1 MTMAN
6 NAHERVVVLDFGGQ
20 YAQLI
25 ARRVRDLGVYCE
37 IKNYKTD
44 PATLRD
50 CKGILFTGGPNSVYE
65 EGAPLCSQAVF
76 QLGVPVL
83 GICYGAQ
90 TMAYLLGG
98 EVSHSDVP
106 EFGKTMTQFDSG
118 SLLFENVGD
127 SVCWMSHND
136 YISKLPEGFAASAHS
151 AHCPVAAM
159 ENREKKLYAVQ
170 FHPEVEHTQQG
181 QEMFRNFLYRVCGCR
196 GDWEMSSFAQET
208 IEAIKE
214 QVGDKK
220 VLCGLSGGVD
230 SSVAAML
237 VHKAIGKNL
246 TCIFVDHGLLRK
258 DEGDMVERVFKKSLT

>member
-1 MTMAN
+1 MNMAN
-6 NAHERVVVLDFGGQ
+6 TAHERVVVLDFGGQ

-44 PATLRD
+44 PETLRD
-50 CKGILFTGGPNSVYE
+50 CKGILFTGGPNSVYAPD
-65 EGAPLCSQAVF
+65 APLCSEKVF
-76 QLGVPVL
+76 QLGIPVL

-90 TMAYLLGG
+90 VMAYLLGG
-98 EVSHSDVP
+98 TVSSSDVP
-106 EFGKTMTQFDSG
+106 EFGKTMTQFSAE
-118 SLLFENVGD
+118 SPLFQNVGE

-136 YISKLPEGFAASAHS
+136 YISQLPQGFVASAWS
-151 AHCPVAAM
+151 AHCPAAAM
-159 ENREKKLYAVQ
+159 ENVERKLYATQ

-181 QEMFRNFLYRVCGCR
+181 NEMFRNFLYNICGCA
-196 GDWEMSSFAQET
+196 GDWEMKSFAQET
-208 IEAIKE
+208 IEAIREK
-214 QVGDKK
+214 VGDKK

-246 TCIFVDHGLLRK
+246 TCIFVDPGLLRK
-258 DEGDMVERVFKKSLT
+258 D